1 MEKNQKIYTEDEV
14 QDLVKKAMIGEMID
28 LIAHQWTHPLS
39 TIALYSELILYDFD
53 SGIVDK
59 EYLTNYFN
67 KISSQIDH
75 LTESLNEFRTFLSPE
90 KEKSSFSIRDI
101 IDAIKII
108 LEDTLK
114 GNQISLRVSDGDFQV
129 VGYPNELKQ
138 ALLNIILNAKQIFQE
153 RKIKNREI
161 VIEILETQQTILIQ
175 DNAGGINKD
184 VIDKIFNKNMTTRK
198 NSGGSGIGLYISRQI
213 LAKIGALI
221 SVKNIEGG
229 LEFRIDF

>member
-1 MEKNQKIYTEDEV
+1 M
-14 QDLVKKAMIGEMID
+14 
-28 LIAHQWTHPLS
+28 
-39 TIALYSELILYDFD
+39 
-53 SGIVDK
+53 
-59 EYLTNYFN
+59 
-67 KISSQIDH
+67 
-75 LTESLNEFRTFLSPE
+75 
-90 KEKSSFSIRDI
+90 
-101 IDAIKII
+101 
-108 LEDTLK
+108 EDTLK

-184 VIDKIFNKNMTTRK
+184 VIDKIFNKVRSLYKQIKQTHKFNKNMTTRK